1 MSINTDRLNKNN
13 TSEMYVVLIYQ
24 DTLPQGNIKTMKILL
39 KLMHIKRILLACLK
53 QTTLIFYYKIEKYL
67 SLKNMTLSQ
76 EIFRVCVL
84 KMTSQNIVSKLNIFQ
99 RFVWNNTYIGWFLVI
114 MICLDILLKH
124 CSGKTIIKDLAV
136 SEYLMQ

>member
-13 TSEMYVVLIYQ
+13 TSEIYVVLIYE
-24 DTLPQGNIKTMKILL
+24 DTLPQGNITTMKILL
-39 KLMHIKRILLACLK
+39 KLMHIKRTLLACLK

-84 KMTSQNIVSKLNIFQ
+84 KMTSQNIVSKLKIFQ
-99 RFVWNNTYIGWFLVI
+99 RFV
-114 MICLDILLKH
+114 
-124 CSGKTIIKDLAV
+124 
-136 SEYLMQ
+136 